1 MSDNER
7 YFIQK
12 LLAIESEGLPTK
24 KRAQIFQAFKDGK
37 VNFNNLQACVDR
49 IKAIRDEWE

>member
-37 VNFNNLQACVDR
+37 VTMNNLQACLDR
-49 IKAIRDEWE
+49 IQSIRDEW

>member
-24 KRAQIFQAFKDGK
+24 KRAQIFQAFKDCK

-49 IKAIRDEWE
+49 IKAIRDEW

>member
-1 MSDNER
+1 VTTSENN
-7 YFIQK
+7 FIQK

-37 VNFNNLQACVDR
+37 VNFNNLQACLDR
-49 IKAIRDEWE
+49 IKAIRDEW